1 MDAEMQEIERIQ
13 RAVAGDSAALTTLLT
28 EARGRLCAHL
38 RQRIPAALRGA
49 IDGDDLVQEAHVE
62 VFQHIGSFKVR
73 DADSFFRWVCTIAMR
88 KLHDAVRR
96 RRADKRGGGRAAVS
110 GAGGNLESSVVMLLD
125 MMADSGRTP
134 SRAIARL
141 EALEAVSAALKV
153 LPDDHRQ
160 AVRLVYLEGLA
171 VAQAAERMGRTERAV
186 HNLCYKAKR
195 RLREI
200 LGSASRYLS
209 SSG

>member
-1 MDAEMQEIERIQ
+1 MDADRQEIERIE

-38 RQRIPAALRGA
+38 RRRIPAELRGA

-73 DADSFFRWVCTIAMR
+73 DANSFFRWVLTIAMR

-96 RRADKRGGGRAAVS
+96 RRAEKRGGGRAAVAV
-110 GAGGNLESSVVMLLD
+110 AGGNLASSVVMLLD
-125 MMADSGRTP
+125 LMAASGPTP
-134 SRAIARL
+134 SRAVARR
-141 EALEAVSAALKV
+141 EAHQAVEAALEV
-153 LPDDHRQ
+153 LPEDYREVVRQ
-160 AVRLVYLEGLA
+160 VYLEGLT
-171 VAQAAERMGRTERAV
+171 VAQAAERMGRTERAI

-195 RLREI
+195 RLREV